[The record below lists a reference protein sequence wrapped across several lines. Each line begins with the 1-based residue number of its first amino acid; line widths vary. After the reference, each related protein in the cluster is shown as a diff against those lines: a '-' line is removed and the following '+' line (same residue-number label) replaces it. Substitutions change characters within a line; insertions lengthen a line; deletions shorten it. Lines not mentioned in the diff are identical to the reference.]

1 MDGFVIH
8 MVQDEF
14 IYIYIFFF
22 STNSYAFSLRISDMY
37 MARNYNYPT
46 AVFFSFVYRFLQD
59 VNKVVDYCIIIIII
73 IKTAFYVPFPICSIL
88 QVY

>member
-1 MDGFVIH
+1 
-8 MVQDEF
+8 
-14 IYIYIFFF
+14 
-22 STNSYAFSLRISDMY
+22 MY

-59 VNKVVDYCIIIIII
+59 VNKVVDYCIIIITI
-73 IKTAFYVPFPICSIL
+73 IKASFYVPCPISFLL